1 MQTYTMSKTTQASNS
16 SALATMVTVFFFWGF
31 VAASNGIFIPFCK
44 THFQLTQFQSQ
55 LIDTSFYA
63 AYFLGSLVLWLA
75 SQTTRV
81 DILNKIGYKNGV
93 IYGLLISVLGA
104 VLMIP
109 AVGSGSFAFILT
121 AFFVIALGFSLQ
133 QTAAQPFVT
142 GLGSHET
149 GAHRLN
155 LAGGVNSFGTLL
167 GPILVSFFLFGN
179 LSPEAA
185 ANASVQS
192 IDTVYYILIAVFL
205 MAAILLAVSKLPRI
219 NSDEEFEPGL
229 GALKFPQLR
238 WGMLAIFVYVG
249 VEVTIQSNMGA
260 LLQLPEFGSLEAS
273 QISPYISL
281 YWGSLMIG
289 RWTGAISAFN
299 LTSSTKKILT
309 VIMPLIAF
317 ALILFVNQLRGN
329 QIDNLYVYIICVAVL
344 IVGFFLSQEKPAKML
359 LIFSALGAIAMLIGL
374 MTTGQVS
381 MFAFISGGLCCSIGW
396 PCIFALS
403 ITGLGKYTGQG
414 SAFLI
419 MMILGGAIIPPLQ
432 GYIADVVDIHTSYWI
447 TVICFGYLAWFAIK
461 VKNIL
466 SSQGFNV
473 DNATAAGH

>member
-1 MQTYTMSKTTQASNS
+1 MKSSSNS
-16 SALATMVTVFFFWGF
+16 GALAAMVTVFFFWGF

-44 THFQLTQFQSQ
+44 SHFNLSQFQSQ
-55 LIDTSFYA
+55 LIDTAFYA
-63 AYFLGSLVLWLA
+63 AYFFGSLMLWLF
-75 SQTTRV
+75 SQSLRI
-81 DILNKIGYKNGV
+81 DILNKVGYKNAV

-109 AVGSGSFAFILT
+109 AVGSGSFAFILG

-142 GLGSHET
+142 SLGTQET

-167 GPILVSFFLFGN
+167 GPILVSLVLFGN

-185 ANASVQS
+185 QNATVGSV
-192 IDTVYYILIAVFL
+192 DTVYYILMGVFL
-205 MAAILLAVSKLPRI
+205 LVAIFLFVMKLPEVH
-219 NSDEEFEPGL
+219 SKETTEPGL
-229 GALKFPQLR
+229 GALKFSQLR

-249 VEVTIQSNMGA
+249 VEVTIQSNLGA
-260 LLQLPEFGSLEAS
+260 LLALPEYGGLNAS

-289 RWTGAISAFN
+289 RWTGAISAFKMSN
-299 LTSSTKKILT
+299 NMRRWLMVL
-309 VIMPLIAF
+309 VPLIAYVI
-317 ALILFVNQLRGN
+317 ILYVNHLRGN
-329 QIDNLYVYIICVAVL
+329 DYEKLLPYSWCVVAL
-344 IVGFFLSQEKPAKML
+344 IAGSFLAQEKPAKML
-359 LIFSALGAIAMLIGL
+359 LIFSLAGALAMLVGL
-374 MTTGQVS
+374 FTTGAVS

-396 PCIFALS
+396 PCIFAMS

-432 GYIADVVDIHTSYWI
+432 GYIADVTDIHSSYW
-447 TVICFGYLAWFAIK
+447 VAVLCFLFLSWFSLK

-466 SSQGFNV
+466 QKQGISV
-473 DNATAAGH
+473 DRPASH